1 VSTSVESV
9 RLGFAGLGWI
19 GFNRLQALANA
30 PGVVVAAL
38 TDPDPTALA
47 RARDLA
53 PGAKVVG
60 SFESL
65 LLEPLDG
72 VVIATPSALHGE
84 QARAALERSLAVFCQ
99 KPLGRN
105 AAEARAIV
113 ETAERRD
120 RLLGVDFSYRE
131 CEATQKLRG
140 WVSSGELG
148 DIFAVNLVFHN
159 AYGPD
164 KSWFYDPRL
173 SGGGALMDLG
183 IHLVDLA
190 LWVLDFPT
198 PRNVTGRLFA
208 QGQPLTAPGG
218 EAGHERRVEDY
229 VSAQIVLDGGTCVDL
244 ACSWRLHAGC
254 DCVIE
259 ASFFGTRGGV
269 SLRNVNG
276 SFYDFTADA
285 LIGTSRRQLAAPPDA
300 WGGRAAC
307 AWAAQLRASRGFDP
321 AARRVIE
328 VSEVLDAIY
337 ASSPATSTT
346 STSVA
351 ASSRSSEPLCA
362 S

>member
-1 VSTSVESV
+1 VSASVDSV

-19 GFNRLQALANA
+19 GFNRMQALADA
-30 PGVVVAAL
+30 PGVVIAAL

-47 RARDLA
+47 RAQELA
-53 PGAKVVG
+53 PGAKLVG

-99 KPLGRN
+99 KPLGRTAKEASAVVE
-105 AAEARAIV
+105 AAR
-113 ETAERRD
+113 TAD
-120 RLLGVDFSYRE
+120 RLLGVDFSYRFT
-131 CEATQKLRG
+131 EAFSQARE
-140 WVSSGELG
+140 VVRSGAIG
-148 DIFAVNLVFHN
+148 DVFAADLVFHN

-198 PRNVTGRLFA
+198 PRDVTGRLYA
-208 QGQPLTAPGG
+208 QGQPLTAPGS
-218 EAGHERRVEDY
+218 HEDRVEDY
-229 VSAQIVLDGGTCVDL
+229 ASAQIVLDGGTCVDL

-300 WGGRAAC
+300 WGGRAAR

-321 AARRVIE
+321 AAQRVIE
-328 VSEVLDAIY
+328 VSEVIDAIY
-337 ASSPATSTT
+337 ASPRPASATSP
-346 STSVA
+346 SA
-351 ASSRSSEPLCA
+351 APSSRNPEPLCA